1 MDNSTFETA
10 AEAIKETVDDLASDV
25 SSKVSDMFDD
35 AQTLIKTY
43 PAAALIG
50 AVVIGFAAGRLLRRN

>member
-1 MDNSTFETA
+1 MDTSTFETA

-35 AQTLIKTY
+35 AQELLKTY